1 VNTPFNL
8 DLAVRPQ
15 DLPGVSALTPI
26 RFAHAADQVADRLV
40 TSIALGEFA
49 TGERLPQVA
58 DLAALLSVNQA
69 SIREAI
75 QSLAENGYL
84 RIVRGRNGGAYVAN
98 CWGPD
103 AAEIIRRVLLPN
115 WEAFEALFDLRRL
128 LEPLIA
134 WTAATRHNGDDAA
147 AIRAACEAYVD
158 ACEDREAA
166 RASDQALHTAIASA
180 THNRYL
186 VTLSLQIRARVSLG
200 FQGEPYSRA
209 IRRRAI
215 DQHAL
220 LVNAILARDGER
232 AAQVADEHFAMTEDV
247 LRGLYERVR
256 EAGDSQSR
264 VAGGE
269 AAAR

>member
-1 VNTPFNL
+1 MNTPFNL

-40 TSIALGEFA
+40 TAIALGEFA
-49 TGERLPQVA
+49 TGERLPQVHE
-58 DLAALLSVNQA
+58 LAAMLSVNQA

-75 QSLAENGYL
+75 QALAENGYL
-84 RIVRGRNGGAYVAN
+84 RIVRGRHGGAYVAN

-134 WTAATRHNGDDAA
+134 YAAAERHDEHDAA
-147 AIRAACEAYVD
+147 AICDAQTCYVD
-158 ACEDREAA
+158 AHEDREAA

-200 FQGEPYSRA
+200 FQAEPYSCEV
-209 IRRRAI
+209 RRRAI

-220 LVNAILARDGER
+220 LVNAILAREGETAARLAEEHFVMTEVVLRRLYQRVQEAGER
-232 AAQVADEHFAMTEDV
+232 PTLV
-247 LRGLYERVR
+247 
-256 EAGDSQSR
+256 
-264 VAGGE
+264 GGE
-269 AAAR
+269 AAAH